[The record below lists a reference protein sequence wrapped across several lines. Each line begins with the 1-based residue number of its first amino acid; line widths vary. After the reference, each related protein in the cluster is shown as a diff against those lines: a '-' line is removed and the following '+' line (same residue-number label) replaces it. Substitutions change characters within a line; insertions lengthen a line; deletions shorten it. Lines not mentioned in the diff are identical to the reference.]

1 MAQNELRK
9 ASIVDS
15 NFQEIALRAQKK
27 FKLAYLETTLLLYKR
42 LNNNY
47 SIELIEEEI
56 KKTNES
62 DDLLVKEK
70 KPSINKQIQK
80 KLDIINQFENND
92 NSDVKNTPSNTSTSS
107 CTIGWK
113 LSSAAIAITPEVY
126 VSVSPSLDLLWQADT
141 RISITAKPKS

>member
-1 MAQNELRK
+1 MYKIFYGPNELRK

-80 KLDIINQFENND
+80 NWILLINSKIMIIVMLKIHLQIHQIYKIIFQKLKL
-92 NSDVKNTPSNTSTSS
+92 KNKFN
-107 CTIGWK
+107 
-113 LSSAAIAITPEVY
+113 
-126 VSVSPSLDLLWQADT
+126 
-141 RISITAKPKS
+141 PKI

>member
-47 SIELIEEEI
+47 SIELI
-56 KKTNES
+56 KKKS
-62 DDLLVKEK
+62 K
-70 KPSINKQIQK
+70 KQMNPM
-80 KLDIINQFENND
+80 
-92 NSDVKNTPSNTSTSS
+92 TY
-107 CTIGWK
+107 W
-113 LSSAAIAITPEVY
+113 
-126 VSVSPSLDLLWQADT
+126 
-141 RISITAKPKS
+141 

>member
-56 KKTNES
+56 KKANES

-92 NSDVKNTPSNTSTSS
+92 NSDVKNTS
-107 CTIGWK
+107 
-113 LSSAAIAITPEVY
+113 
-126 VSVSPSLDLLWQADT
+126 
-141 RISITAKPKS
+141 SITSDIQNNISKTKVEKNKFTPKYELKSRIDVH